1 MGLTPRRRRQTLKS
15 TASLSL
21 RSSDFN
27 GRPPS
32 WRLTIEGTTASKG
45 GGRWGSS
52 ETACMLS
59 SSPNGAPSVSSACV
73 RRTGKR
79 YRPMSNAKKPP
90 SGIHWPTDGEEAAI
104 ERGIATGPDA
114 PELTATALKAMRPTG
129 EVAPELLKGALR
141 RRGPQKSPTREL
153 ITIRL

>member
-59 SSPNGAPSVSSACV
+59 SSPNGAPSVSSARV
-73 RRTGKR
+73 RGTGKG
-79 YRPMSNAKKPP
+79 YATMSDAKKPP
-90 SGIHWPTDGEEAAI
+90 AGYHWPGEEGGAANQS
-104 ERGIATGPDA
+104 GNP
-114 PELTATALKAMRPTG
+114 PP
-129 EVAPELLKGALR
+129 P
-141 RRGPQKSPTREL
+141 RGPEVWGT
-153 ITIRL
+153 